1 MITNCLELNIQMTT
15 VPHLQYFPLE
25 MQPKKYMYIVVTW
38 LKLQTLN
45 LTLIAEKGE
54 EIVLQR

>member
-1 MITNCLELNIQMTT
+1 MTT